1 MHACPRCHKDHVIKN
16 GSVNGKPKK
25 QCKAC
30 SYQFTRATPR
40 GKPLPT
46 KINALLWYL
55 SGMSMHRIAFL
66 CRVSEQSVL
75 NWLRS
80 FAKEHYEKL
89 EPAGKAV
96 ILERD
101 EMWHYV
107 KAKRQK
113 LWIWKALVLESGK
126 LLDWEGNG
134 GPHHGALRQV
144 LGQWQ
149 SA

>member
-30 SYQFTRATPR
+30 SDQFTRATPR